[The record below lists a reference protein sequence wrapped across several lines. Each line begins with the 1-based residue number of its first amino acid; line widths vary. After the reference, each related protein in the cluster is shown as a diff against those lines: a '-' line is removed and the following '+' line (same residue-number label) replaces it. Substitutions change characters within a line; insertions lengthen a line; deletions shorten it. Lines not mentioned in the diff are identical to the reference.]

1 MATRNSDFANPK
13 PCEHLADYK
22 LRHGLSG
29 YKSIQKWLKASPYG
43 KTSIKMCG
51 KQTCPYAVFV
61 VGRLFL
67 CLICSSL
74 SCSDHTLLHTQSENG
89 QDIAVDIERSELYCS
104 SCSDQVYDPD
114 FDKVVVSKNIMDM
127 PSKTHDS
134 VVDDL
139 MRRSSK
145 RKRLNPLMDLDFE
158 KVQTSGFNDGSKGEI
173 VLSVGIERPEQFGEY
188 LFHELCVASIATCT
202 TIQELLLEDTT
213 PKLVRKGSSDQLCL
227 ACDFGLCTQGIGLLY
242 SPAQFL
248 YRPDPTAIR
257 VFRNFK
263 QIFFSSLNLWIEISL
278 SCAGIG
284 CALGVSLI
292 VIGSLLW
299 WQHSANLA
307 SYEQQDAHEFFIS
320 VLDGI
325 HEREGKERNSN
336 KDNGGCQCIAHRV
349 FSGMLRSD
357 VTCTTCGFTS
367 TTYDPCVDIS
377 LNMDTTNFS
386 SVNVANKSAREDT
399 GRSTLLACLD
409 LFTRPERLGSD
420 QKLYCQNC
428 QEKRDSLK
436 QMSIKRLPLVLSLH
450 IKRFEHSSLRRSS
463 RKIDWY
469 LQFPFSLDMTP
480 YLSPSV
486 VRNRFGNRV
495 FGFESDKPDISSE
508 FEIFAV
514 VTHSGMLDSGHYV
527 TYLRLQ
533 NQWYKCDD
541 AWVTEVDERIVR
553 AAQCYMIFYVQK
565 MLYCKANED

>member
-1 MATRNSDFANPK
+1 METRSSVFANPK
-13 PCEHLADYK
+13 PCKHLADYK

-29 YKSIQKWLKASPYG
+29 YKFLQKCLKTFPNG
-43 KTSIKMCG
+43 KTSIKMCETTMPKCSFCSG
-51 KQTCPYAVFV
+51 IRQ
-61 VGRLFL
+61 GRLFL
-67 CLICSSL
+67 CLICSSM
-74 SCSDHTLLHTQSENG
+74 SCSDHTLLHSQSENG
-89 QDIAVDIERSELYCS
+89 HDIAVDIERSELYCC
-104 SCSDQVYDPD
+104 SCRDQVYDLD
-114 FDKVVVSKNIMDM
+114 FDKVVVAKNIVDM
-127 PSKTHDS
+127 PSKTRDS
-134 VVDDL
+134 VVDGL

-145 RKRLNPLMDLDFE
+145 RRRLNSVVDLDLIRSKFFVWMRGRRA
-158 KVQTSGFNDGSKGEI
+158 KSCYPLGLRGLNNLGSTCFMNSI
-173 VLSVGIERPEQFGEY
+173 LQALLHAPPFRNYFLSERHDRE
-188 LFHELCVASIATCT
+188 TC
-202 TIQELLLEDTT
+202 
-213 PKLVRKGSSDQLCL
+213 RKRSSDQSCL
-227 ACDFGLCTQGIGLLY
+227 ACDIGVIFSAVYSGDRTPY

-248 YRPDPTAIR
+248 Y
-257 VFRNFK
+257 
-263 QIFFSSLNLWIEISL
+263 S
-278 SCAGIG
+278 
-284 CALGVSLI
+284 
-292 VIGSLLW
+292 W

-325 HEREGKERNSN
+325 HEREGKGRNSN
-336 KDNGGCQCIAHRV
+336 KDNGDCQCIAHRV

-357 VTCTTCGFTS
+357 LTCTTCGFTS

-377 LNMDTTNFS
+377 LNMDTS
-386 SVNVANKSAREDT
+386 SFCSVDVANKSVRPNEDT

-450 IKRFEHSSLRRSS
+450 IKRFEHSSLRRTS
-463 RKIDWY
+463 RKIDWH

-480 YLSPSV
+480 YLSPSI
-486 VRNRFGNRV
+486 VRNRFGNRI
-495 FGFESDKPDISSE
+495 FGFESDEADISAE

-541 AWVTEVDERIVR
+541 AWITEVDERIVR
-553 AAQCYMIFYVQK
+553 ASQCYMIFYVQR
-565 MLYCKANED
+565 MLYYKANEDLSCTPMPSRRDPFVPIAGCC

>member
-1 MATRNSDFANPK
+1 MATRNSVFANPK

-29 YKSIQKWLKASPYG
+29 YKSIQKWLKANPYG
-43 KTSIKMCG
+43 NTSIKMCETKIPRCLFCSG
-51 KQTCPYAVFV
+51 YHQ
-61 VGRLFL
+61 GRLFL
-67 CLICSSL
+67 CLICSSV
-74 SCSDHTLLHTQSENG
+74 SCSDHTLLHTQSEYG
-89 QDIAVDIERSELYCS
+89 HDIAVDIERSELYCCL
-104 SCSDQVYDPD
+104 CSDQVYDPD
-114 FDKVVVSKNIMDM
+114 FDKVVVSKIFYGYAKSKLLVSMSDRRAKSCYPLGLRGLNNLGSTCFMNSVLQALLHA
-127 PSKTHDS
+127 PSFWNYFLT
-134 VVDDL
+134 VY
-139 MRRSSK
+139 
-145 RKRLNPLMDLDFE
+145 
-158 KVQTSGFNDGSKGEI
+158 SGN
-173 VLSVGIERPEQFGEY
+173 R
-188 LFHELCVASIATCT
+188 
-202 TIQELLLEDTT
+202 T
-213 PKLVRKGSSDQLCL
+213 P
-227 ACDFGLCTQGIGLLY
+227 Y

-248 YRPDPTAIR
+248 Y
-257 VFRNFK
+257 
-263 QIFFSSLNLWIEISL
+263 S
-278 SCAGIG
+278 
-284 CALGVSLI
+284 
-292 VIGSLLW
+292 W
-299 WQHSANLA
+299 WHHSANLA

-357 VTCTTCGFTS
+357 VTCTACGFTS

-386 SVNVANKSAREDT
+386 SVDVASKSVRPNEDT

-428 QEKRDSLK
+428 QERRDSMK

-463 RKIDWY
+463 RKIDWF

-480 YLSPSV
+480 YLSPSI
-486 VRNRFGNRV
+486 VRNRFGNRI
-495 FGFESDKPDISSE
+495 FGFESDESDISSE
-508 FEIFAV
+508 FEVFAV

-533 NQWYKCDD
+533 DQWYKCDD
-541 AWVTEVDERIVR
+541 AWITEVDERIVR

>member
-1 MATRNSDFANPK
+1 MATRNSFFANPK

-29 YKSIQKWLKASPYG
+29 YKSIQKWLKANPYG
-43 KTSIKMCG
+43 NTSIKMCETKIPRCLFCSG
-51 KQTCPYAVFV
+51 YHQ
-61 VGRLFL
+61 GRLFL
-67 CLICSSL
+67 CLICSSV
-74 SCSDHTLLHTQSENG
+74 SCSDHTLLHTQSEYG
-89 QDIAVDIERSELYCS
+89 HDIAVDIERSELYCCL
-104 SCSDQVYDPD
+104 CSDQVYDPD
-114 FDKVVVSKNIMDM
+114 FDKFVVSKTFMDM

-134 VVDDL
+134 VIDDL

-145 RKRLNPLMDLDFE
+145 RRRLNSVVDLDL
-158 KVQTSGFNDGSKGEI
+158 KRSKLLVSMRDRRAKSCYPLGLRGLNNLGSTCFMNS
-173 VLSVGIERPEQFGEY
+173 VLQALLHAPSFWNYFLSERHGPE
-188 LFHELCVASIATCT
+188 TC
-202 TIQELLLEDTT
+202 
-213 PKLVRKGSSDQLCL
+213 KKRSSDQLCL
-227 ACDFGLCTQGIGLLY
+227 ACDFGVICSAVYSGNRTPY

-248 YRPDPTAIR
+248 Y
-257 VFRNFK
+257 
-263 QIFFSSLNLWIEISL
+263 S
-278 SCAGIG
+278 
-284 CALGVSLI
+284 
-292 VIGSLLW
+292 W
-299 WQHSANLA
+299 WHHSANLA

-325 HEREGKERNSN
+325 HEREGKDWNSN
-336 KDNGGCQCIAHRV
+336 KDDGGCQCIAHRV

-357 VTCTTCGFTS
+357 VTCTACGFTS

-386 SVNVANKSAREDT
+386 SVDVASKSVRPNEDT

-428 QEKRDSLK
+428 QERRDSMK

-463 RKIDWY
+463 RKIDWF

-480 YLSPSV
+480 YLSPSI
-486 VRNRFGNRV
+486 VRNRFGNRI
-495 FGFESDKPDISSE
+495 FGFESDESDISSE
-508 FEIFAV
+508 FEVFAV

-533 NQWYKCDD
+533 DQWYKCDD
-541 AWVTEVDERIVR
+541 AWITEVDERIVR

>member
-1 MATRNSDFANPK
+1 MATRNSVFANPK

-43 KTSIKMCG
+43 KTSIKMCETNMP
-51 KQTCPYAVFV
+51 TCRFCSGFHQ
-61 VGRLFL
+61 GRLFL
-67 CLICSSL
+67 CLICSSM
-74 SCSDHTLLHTQSENG
+74 SCSDHTPLHTQSENG
-89 QDIAVDIERSELYCS
+89 HDIAVDIERSELYCS
-104 SCSDQVYDPD
+104 LCSDQVYDPD

-145 RKRLNPLMDLDFE
+145 RKRLNPLVDLDL
-158 KVQTSGFNDGSKGEI
+158 KRSKLLVSMMDRRAKSCYPLGLRGLNNLGSTCFMNS
-173 VLSVGIERPEQFGEY
+173 VLQALLHAPPFRNYFLSERHDPE
-188 LFHELCVASIATCT
+188 TC
-202 TIQELLLEDTT
+202 
-213 PKLVRKGSSDQLCL
+213 KKRSSDQLCL
-227 ACDFGLCTQGIGLLY
+227 ACDFGVIFSAVYSGDRTPY

-248 YRPDPTAIR
+248 YR
-257 VFRNFK
+257 
-263 QIFFSSLNLWIEISL
+263 SLIEISL

-292 VIGSLLW
+292 
-299 WQHSANLA
+299 HSANLA

-357 VTCTTCGFTS
+357 VTCTSCGFTS

-377 LNMDTTNFS
+377 LNMDITNFS
-386 SVNVANKSAREDT
+386 SVNVANKSVREDT

-480 YLSPSV
+480 YLSPSI

-565 MLYCKANED
+565 MLYCKANEDWSCMPISTRRDPFVPIAGCC